1 MGVEG
6 ESNVMAEQFK
16 AVEMDALRDRYRTG
30 STQERSRIK
39 ASLGPVEI
47 EFADIKMLVDPRD
60 NYTETRMWLDGCPP
74 ELKSLVAVVELV
86 EDRNVLVMDIGANC
100 GAFTIPLALAC
111 GKGSRVI
118 AFEPNPIMV
127 GRLGH
132 NIQLNNLADVIRIE
146 GCALSDHEGEAM
158 LNFRRHN
165 YGQAS
170 LMDVKPGMRNGTILV
185 PTRPLSHFT
194 AASKDH
200 DFTLIKIDVEGAEE
214 TVLGPILDGAQS
226 GGWLPDAILIEVRH
240 ADEWQTDLCEKILAS
255 GFDETMQA
263 EGNALYLKKK

>member
-6 ESNVMAEQFK
+6 DSNAMAEQIE
-16 AVEMDALRDRYRTG
+16 AAEMDALRDRYRNG
-30 STQERSRIK
+30 SPQERSKIK
-39 ASLGPVEI
+39 ALLGPVEV
-47 EFADIKMLVDPRD
+47 EFADIKMVVDPRD

-111 GKGSRVI
+111 GTGSRVI
-118 AFEPNPIMV
+118 AFEPNPIMI
-127 GRLGH
+127 GRLGV
-132 NIQLNNLADVIRIE
+132 NIQLNGLSDVIRIE
-146 GCALSDHEGEAM
+146 GCALSDREGEAR
-158 LNFRRHN
+158 LNFCGHN

-170 LMDVKPGMRNGTILV
+170 LNDVKAGMRNGAIVV
-185 PTRPLSHFT
+185 PTRPLGHFT

-200 DFTLIKIDVEGAEE
+200 NFTLIKIDVEGAEE
-214 TVLGPILDGAQS
+214 TVLGPILEGAQS

-240 ADEWQTDLCEKILAS
+240 ADEWQTDLCEQILAS
-255 GFDETMQA
+255 GFKETMRA